1 MSYYFMV
8 QNKKGEYIPLD
19 ITKSACFT
27 RMSNSKGK
35 NCTLNEI
42 DVFTTMFFD
51 ENELREMLLKEGI
64 LPLEYA
70 YKELSIRRL
79 NKGKYIKVMYDFLYQ
94 KDIVYLM
101 DPNRIIAKIN
111 HKLQNGDFRFI
122 EEFTNHYYQYRDC
135 SSTLPEVREYIN
147 KSIMQGYKDLRFNN
161 RDENNDNALVRMLKL
176 LIYEY
181 HQGRNGKVIYS
192 DKVKYANL
200 HGIIAFTNNYEKK
213 YQDDLEREEQLSLFK
228 EVENSKKKTRKVIP
242 GQLGFTDIIK

>member
-42 DVFTTMFFD
+42 DVFTMMFFD
-51 ENELREMLLKEGI
+51 ENELREMLVKEGI

-101 DPNRIIAKIN
+101 EPNRIINKIN
-111 HKLQNGDFRFI
+111 NKLQNNDFRFI
-122 EEFTNHYYQYRDC
+122 EELTNHYYQYRDC

-147 KSIMQGYKDLRFNN
+147 TSIRLNQKDLRLNK
-161 RDENNDNALVRMLKL
+161 RDEYGDNILQRMLKL

-181 HQGRNGKVIYS
+181 TQSRNGKVIYS
-192 DKVKYANL
+192 NKVKYANL
-200 HGIIAFTNNYEKK
+200 HGIIAFTNHYEKK
-213 YQDDLEREEQLSLFK
+213 YKNELESDDQLSLFK
-228 EVENSKKKTRKVIP
+228 EVEKTKKKSKVIP